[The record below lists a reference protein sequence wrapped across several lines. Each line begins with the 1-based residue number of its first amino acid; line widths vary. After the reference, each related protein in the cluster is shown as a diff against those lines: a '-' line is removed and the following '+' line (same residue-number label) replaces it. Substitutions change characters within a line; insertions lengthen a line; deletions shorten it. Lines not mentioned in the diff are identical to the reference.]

1 MKRIVVVAMVMLW
14 ASTAWAAGMIQLGLA
29 GIGLPSGSNA
39 CFVDHIVGTYKTRP
53 VVSCQ
58 QGESFFLNF
67 RNLNDA
73 SKAYTPEIHW
83 RTPSTN
89 TSTSVVWTW
98 ACVAY
103 PDGADVSEDG
113 NQFGVSTAATS
124 SPNNAQNQINEDSTS
139 GALNLISNGLSVQ
152 CASSNCAGAEVTC
165 KVTLTTGIGGIPPGG
180 AEHYYV
186 GANITTTD

>member
-1 MKRIVVVAMVMLW
+1 MKRWLVAVAVVLLC
-14 ASTAWAAGMIQLGLA
+14 ASTAHAAGTIQLGLA
-29 GIGLPSGSNA
+29 GIGLPSGGTA

-89 TSTSVVWTW
+89 TSTTVVWTW

-113 NQFGVSTAATS
+113 NQFSVSTAATAS
-124 SPNNAQNQINEDSTS
+124 ANAAQNQVNEDSTTA
-139 GALNLISNGLSVQ
+139 ALNLIFNGLTLQ
-152 CASSNCAGAEVTC
+152 CSSSNCAGAEVTC
-165 KVTLTTGIGGIPPGG
+165 KVTLTTGIGGVGG
-180 AEHYYV
+180 SEHYYI
-186 GANITTTD
+186 GANIVTTD